1 MSKFLKFND
10 KLYSLV
16 DSAEEIESTSEQPQI
31 KADEVESVKDT
42 PAEIIAKIDNLMAE
56 LTAEVEKLKSEI
68 VK

>member
-10 KLYSLV
+10 RLYSLV
-16 DSAEEIESTSEQPQI
+16 DSAEELESTPAKTET

>member
-16 DSAEEIESTSEQPQI
+16 DSAEEVESTPAQTQT

-42 PAEIIAKIDNLMAE
+42 PAEIIAKIDNLMSE

-68 VK
+68 IK

>member
-16 DSAEEIESTSEQPQI
+16 DSAEEVESTPAQI
-31 KADEVESVKDT
+31 ETKADEVEAVKET

-56 LTAEVEKLKSEI
+56 LTAEVEKLKSEA